1 MCNTR
6 FVSTPPQS
14 PPVIGDAI
22 LSAAYDSLCQVGASK
37 LTIQRLADQ
46 ANVSRMTVYRR
57 FGDLDT
63 VLRKVMTAEI
73 VHAVAEAE
81 AASTDAETARQRIG
95 TAGAQVVS
103 ELATHPVFRSILSN
117 DAQAVL
123 PLLTERFGSGQS
135 VLRDH
140 VAAHLA
146 TGMASLGG
154 DGSVREADPTE
165 LAFMLVMACQSF
177 VLSAQLVSENVA
189 NPAAHIQALIEGWL
203 KP

>member
-22 LSAAYDSLCQVGASK
+22 LSAAYDLLCQVGASK

-123 PLLTERFGSGQS
+123 PLLTERLGPGQS
-135 VLRDH
+135 PPTWPPGWPAWAETVRSERQTPPNLPSCSSWPASRSCFRPNL
-140 VAAHLA
+140 LA
-146 TGMASLGG
+146 KTSRTL
-154 DGSVREADPTE
+154 
-165 LAFMLVMACQSF
+165 L
-177 VLSAQLVSENVA
+177 
-189 NPAAHIQALIEGWL
+189 HIFR
-203 KP
+203 P